1 MSIPIRILMIED
13 SEDDSTLIIHHLE
26 KAGYEPHYKRVD
38 TAQGVEEAL
47 SRESWDIIISDYFMP
62 QYDVLEA
69 LEAYRQSGL
78 DIPFIV
84 VSGTL
89 GEEYAVNVIKKGAHD
104 FLRKNNPARLVASVN
119 REMRDAEERR
129 ALRRA
134 EEEKKQMQQAIQISE
149 ERYSEIFNSVN
160 DAIFL
165 HDIDTGAV
173 IDVNE
178 RACEMYG
185 RTREEMLGL
194 SPEEG
199 AVNVPPYT
207 GKEAMEWMQRAAG
220 GEPQIFE
227 WHARH
232 KSGRLFWVEVSM
244 KRSDIGGVSSLF
256 VSVRDITARKE
267 TENALREREEQ
278 LRLKLDS
285 LLLPHMDLADE
296 DLGNVIDTEIL
307 QSLMNDFYQITGMPN
322 AILDLKGNILVA
334 VGWQDICT
342 KFHRI
347 HPETSL
353 NCRESDLY
361 LTQNVKYGDFLVYK
375 CKNNLWDVV
384 TPLYI
389 GSRHV
394 GNIFIGQF
402 FYEDEV
408 PDYQLFVEQAEK
420 YGFDGEEYLAALRRV
435 PRWSREKI
443 GTLMAFYSKLS
454 TLISKMSYSNL
465 MLARLIT
472 TEKRIAAE
480 LRESEEKMRAVVEA
494 SPVPILWA
502 VEGKIEFINRKFVE
516 IFGYTLE
523 DIPTLEDWLVHTCP
537 DFGYREAVRILWNSI
552 LEEPAGKGG
561 ASSIEVAIA
570 CKDGDTR
577 YVNMAGARIGSIL
590 LAIFSDLTERKRAE
604 EEILREKEFSD
615 AVIDSIPGL
624 FYFFD
629 EKGYFVRWSRVQEE
643 VLGYTAEEASHITIT
658 DTIVEEDRECIDA
671 LSMQVFSKGRA
682 ATETSLLTKDGRRI
696 PYYLTGVRVVLA
708 GITYIVGV
716 GIDISDLKKAEE
728 VTIKA
733 MERAERASRAKSE
746 FMAHMSHEIRT
757 PMNGI
762 IGLTTL
768 LLNSEL
774 APVQREYLNMVKISA
789 GNLLGIIN
797 DILDLSRIEAHR
809 IELVKSNFQFRETLA
824 ETLKMQKQFAEQK
837 GLVMNYTISHEV
849 PDALHGDIMKLHQV
863 ILNLISN
870 AVKFTE
876 KGHIDFLVEVERADL
891 NGVML
896 HFSVSDTGCGIP
908 ESMQQDIFEPFTRG
922 ESSFTRTYDS
932 IGLGLAICRDLVS
945 LMGGTIWLESTYGS
959 GSNFH
964 FTVLLEE
971 QKPSPEKAEEPPRE
985 MESGAFSLAILVA
998 EDEAINRRVIVDY
1011 LTSMGHKVCAV
1022 DNGKK
1027 VLDALEKENYD
1038 VVLMDVRMPV
1048 MNGIEATEIIRRK
1061 ELETGRHQRILAMT
1075 AYAMK
1080 DDLDRFI
1087 QAGMDSCIT
1096 KPLDMEDLDN
1106 VLHELSYAKTL
1117 L

>member
-13 SEDDSTLIIHHLE
+13 SEDDSILIIHHLE

-69 LEAYRQSGL
+69 LEAYRHRGL
-78 DIPFIV
+78 DIPFLV

-119 REMRDAEERR
+119 RELRDAEERR

-165 HDIDTGAV
+165 HDIDTGAI
-173 IDVNE
+173 IDVNLQ
-178 RACEMYG
+178 ACEMYG
-185 RTREEMLGL
+185 RTQEEMLSL

-199 AVNVPPYT
+199 AVNMPPYT
-207 GKEAMEWMQRAAG
+207 RKEAMEWMQKAAG

-227 WHARH
+227 WRARH

-267 TENALREREEQ
+267 AENALREREEQ

-307 QSLMNDFYQITGMPN
+307 QSLMTDFYQITGMPN

-347 HPETSL
+347 NPETSL

-375 CKNNLWDVV
+375 CKNNLWEVV

-420 YGFDGEEYLAALRRV
+420 YGFDKDEYLAALKRV

-443 GTLMAFYSKLS
+443 ATLIAFYSKLS
-454 TLISKMSYSNL
+454 TLISRMSYSNL
-465 MLARLIT
+465 MLARSIT

-523 DIPTLEDWLVHTCP
+523 DIPTLEDWLLHTCP

-552 LEEPAGKGG
+552 MEEPTGKGG
-561 ASSIEVAIA
+561 ASSIEVSIA
-570 CKDGDTR
+570 CKDGNTR

-615 AVIDSIPGL
+615 AVIDTVPGL
-624 FYFFD
+624 VYIFD
-629 EKGYFVRWSRVQEE
+629 DEGHFVRWSRNQEE
-643 VLGYTAEEASHITIT
+643 VMGYTAEESSHITMLDVIAP
-658 DTIVEEDRECIDA
+658 EDRESA
-671 LSMQVFSKGRA
+671 TAVVTQVFSVGEA
-682 ATETSLLTKDGRRI
+682 SLEASLLTKDGRKI
-696 PYYLTGVRVVLA
+696 PYLFTGVRITREGKTYLLGA
-708 GITYIVGV
+708 GM
-716 GIDISDLKKAEE
+716 DISERKKAEE

-774 APVQREYLNMVKISA
+774 ASVQREYLNMVKVSA

-837 GLVMNYTISHEV
+837 GLAMSYTISHEV
-849 PDALHGDIMKLHQV
+849 PDALYGDTMKLHQV

-876 KGHIDFLVEVERADL
+876 KGHIDFLVEVERADS

-922 ESSFTRTYDS
+922 ETSFTRTHDS
-932 IGLGLAICRDLVS
+932 VGLGLAICRDLVS
-945 LMGGTIWLESTYGS
+945 LMGGTIWLESRSGS

-971 QKPSPEKAEEPPRE
+971 QKPYPEKAGEPPGEIEFRA
-985 MESGAFSLAILVA
+985 SSLAILIA

-1011 LTSMGHKVCAV
+1011 LTSNGHKVCAV

-1027 VLDALEKENYD
+1027 VLEALEKENYD
-1038 VVLMDVRMPV
+1038 VVLMDIRMPV
-1048 MNGIEATEIIRRK
+1048 MNGLEATEIIRRK
-1061 ELETGRHQRILAMT
+1061 ELETDRHQCIIAMT

-1080 DDLDRFI
+1080 DDLERFI
-1087 QAGMDSCIT
+1087 QAGMDFCIT

-1106 VLHELSYAKTL
+1106 VLHELSYAKTS
-1117 L
+1117 